1 MKAKKFQ
8 YPIII
13 KENHLDTFGHV
24 NNASYL
30 LLLEEARWDLLTQNN
45 FGMEQIHQL
54 GFGPVILELKLSF
67 RKELR
72 LREKIIIETE
82 MISYKNK
89 ICKMLQKMIRDNDVC
104 AEAELVIGLFDLK
117 KRKLVLP
124 TPEWLSA
131 MGIENDKE

>member
-1 MKAKKFQ
+1 MKAKKFI
-8 YPIII
+8 YPIVI
-13 KENHLDTFGHV
+13 KENHLDSFGHV

-30 LLLEEARWDLLTQNN
+30 FLFEEARWDLLTQSG
-45 FGMEQIHQL
+45 FGLEEIHKS

-67 RKELR
+67 KKELR

-89 ICKMLQKMIRDNDVC
+89 ICKMLQKMIRGDVVC
-104 AEAELVIGLFDLK
+104 AEAELVMGLFDLK

-131 MGIENDKE
+131 MGVEN